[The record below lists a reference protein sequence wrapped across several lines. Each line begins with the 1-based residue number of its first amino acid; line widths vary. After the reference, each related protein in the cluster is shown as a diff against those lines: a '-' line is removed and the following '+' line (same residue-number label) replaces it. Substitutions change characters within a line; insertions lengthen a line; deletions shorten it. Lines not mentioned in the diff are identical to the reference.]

1 MGDGFVIDSD
11 TFVLDP
17 DLLQDTGEI
26 DEDGKPII
34 TLSMDTFRDMLDTMS
49 DRREDWQGLPMPV
62 EGLKLVLNATH
73 PLKEEYAGL
82 WHKPEDDEEDA
93 DEERIRNSWFSKRTN
108 AYIFVMETEDG
119 RIYHLKRRYGP
130 LRAMDRFD
138 LQLMTL
144 IASDAWRLE
153 AEHAAMEKL
162 KGMLGERQWRQY
174 ELTGSFMEESKRS
187 GVLYMF
193 RRLRPTLALSL
204 KDGHGTSTETT
215 TFFLAALCMHPVGY
229 YNRTWG
235 GCLVPTDDVIAHLV
249 YMRGDEARF
258 WGQSNQ
264 HRSWDPES
272 GV

>member
-1 MGDGFVIDSD
+1 MGDVVIDAQKIVIDSD
-11 TFVLDP
+11 
-17 DLLQDTGEI
+17 LLEIGEP
-26 DEDGKPII
+26 DEDGNPIV
-34 TLSMDTFRDMLDTMS
+34 TLSMDTVRDIIDTMS

-62 EGLKLVLNATH
+62 EGLKIVLNETH

-82 WHKPEDDEEDA
+82 WDKPEEEEEADDDL
-93 DEERIRNSWFSKRTN
+93 IRNSWFSNRRN
-108 AYIFVMETEDG
+108 AYIFVMETSDG
-119 RIYHLKRRYGP
+119 RIYHLKRRYSRQ
-130 LRAMDRFD
+130 RAMDRFD

-153 AEHAAMEKL
+153 AERVAMEKL

-174 ELTGSFMEESKRS
+174 ELTGSFVEESRRS

-193 RRLRPTLALSL
+193 RRLRPTLALSM
-204 KDGHGTSTETT
+204 KDGHGLSTDTM
-215 TFFLAALCMHPVGY
+215 TFFLAALCMHPIGY

-258 WGQSNQ
+258 WGQANQ
-264 HRSWDPES
+264 HRSWEPES